1 MDSIITF
8 LFQQLLWLFFSC
20 GFNHPRKRNR
30 AREVLASLRISIG
43 SDLKQK
49 KRLGNLSF
57 RVFLP
62 EQPTERI
69 NAGQLIGRKRRKV
82 KTQYKCFHFFKCCF
96 SIEIR

>member
-1 MDSIITF
+1 MVI
-8 LFQQLLWLFFSC
+8 FSC

-43 SDLKQK
+43 FDLKQK
-49 KRLGNLSF
+49 KTTGKSSF

-82 KTQYKCFHFFKCCF
+82 KTQFNCFHFFKCCF